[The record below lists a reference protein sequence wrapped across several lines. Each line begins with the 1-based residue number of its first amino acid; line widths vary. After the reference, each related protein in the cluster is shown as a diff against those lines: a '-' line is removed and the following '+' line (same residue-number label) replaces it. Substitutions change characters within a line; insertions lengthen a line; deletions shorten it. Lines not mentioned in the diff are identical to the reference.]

1 MLRIQEKE
9 FSKTIVRPKDKRN
22 MEIVNVYFPEI
33 THATRH
39 MVLLRDSR
47 NKTVKLYIGS
57 KLLKVKDSFL
67 I

>member
-1 MLRIQEKE
+1 MSVIWKYSMFIFLKLPMQQDAWYC
-9 FSKTIVRPKDKRN
+9 FVIV
-22 MEIVNVYFPEI
+22 V
-33 THATRH
+33 
-39 MVLLRDSR
+39 R